1 MRRRDVVTMLFA
13 VLLMLALAGC
23 GNPNNVAHVQAHHIE
38 GFWSGLWDG
47 MTAIF
52 AFFLNLVGLGHYNI
66 YEVHN
71 NGGWY
76 NFGFLLGIGALSFGS
91 VSGSVSV
98 GRRS

>member
-1 MRRRDVVTMLFA
+1 MRRHHVVTIVFA

-23 GNPNNVAHVQAHHIE
+23 GNPNNVAHVQAPHIK

-47 MTAIF
+47 ITAIF
-52 AFFLNLVGLGHYNI
+52 AFFLNLLGLGHYNI

-76 NFGFLLGIGALSFGS
+76 NFGFLLGIGAFSSGS
-91 VSGSVSV
+91 VSGSVTV
-98 GRRS
+98 ARSR